1 MAEKTINLDDRKYDA
16 LKRVF
21 AEQGRDVDEE
31 IVRHI
36 EALYEELIPQRER
49 DRIDAESV
57 PKFPEDSFAIFC
69 VKDGDDTICFT
80 SANVKSLFRSA
91 EAYKTFAD
99 EGLSDLSIDTLV
111 YEWFGEDGIDFI
123 SNEVFSVLLA
133 SASQDERITAAV
145 EYNLDCKYVYVHE
158 GDMVMVY
165 TFDDMLDALEDS
177 KLALVRSEIERSNV
191 MTLLLSGKE
200 CRTERLMSNPSNKV
214 FTLKDLIEC
223 SLEDVHLVDR
233 DEEHE
238 LATIVELNRDTLT
251 EEGKQDWDDVLC
263 ARVERIY
270 DGDYGVQIEVSGC
283 EAERVKDFS
292 FMLAG
297 YVSEK
302 DYDRWVNKPTEQGA
316 SYEIQGI

>member
-36 EALYEELIPQRER
+36 EALYEELVPQRER

-69 VKDGDDTICFT
+69 VKDSDDTICFT

-177 KLALVRSEIERSNV
+177 KLALVRSEIERSDV
-191 MTLLLSGKE
+191 MSLLLSGKE
-200 CRTERLMSNPSNKV
+200 CRTERLMSNPYNNG

-223 SLEDVHLVDR
+223 SLEDIHLVDR

-251 EEGKQDWDDVLC
+251 EEGKQDWDDVLR
-263 ARVERIY
+263 AKVERIY

-297 YVSEK
+297 YVPESDFNK
-302 DYDRWVNKPTEQGA
+302 WVNSAPEQGENDA
-316 SYEIQGI
+316 IQRL

>member
-36 EALYEELIPQRER
+36 EALYEELVPQRER
-49 DRIDAESV
+49 DRIDADSV

-69 VKDGDDTICFT
+69 VKDSDDTICFT

-123 SNEVFSVLLA
+123 SNEVFSMLLA

-177 KLALVRSEIERSNV
+177 KLALVRSEIERSDV

-200 CRTERLMSNPSNKV
+200 CRIERSLASERNKS

-283 EAERVKDFS
+283 DAERVKDFS

>member
-16 LKRVF
+16 LKKVL
-21 AEQGRDVDEE
+21 AEQGRDIDEE

-36 EALYEELIPQRER
+36 EALYEEL
-49 DRIDAESV
+49 V
-57 PKFPEDSFAIFC
+57 PKQETAPNFPDGSFAIY
-69 VKDGDDTICFT
+69 KITDGGDSVCFI
-80 SANVKSLFRSA
+80 SSNIKSLFRSA
-91 EAYKTFAD
+91 QAFKSFMDDGNTS
-99 EGLSDLSIDTLV
+99 LSVDTLA
-111 YEWFGEDGIDFI
+111 YECFGEDGVDFI
-123 SNEVFSVLLA
+123 SHDVFSVLLQ
-133 SASQDERITAAV
+133 SVPYDERITAAV
-145 EYNLDCKYVYVHE
+145 EYNLDCDYAYIHD
-158 GDMVMVY
+158 GDMVNVY
-165 TFDDMLDALEDS
+165 TFDDLYEAVEDS
-177 KLALVRSEIERSNV
+177 EKALVRSEIERSDV
-191 MTLLLSGKE
+191 MALLLSGKE
-200 CRTERLMSNPSNKV
+200 CRTERLMSNSHNNG

-223 SLEDVHLVDR
+223 SLEDIHLVDR

-238 LATIVELNRDTLT
+238 LATIVELNSNTLT
-251 EEGKQDWDDVLC
+251 EEGKQEWDDVLC

-283 EAERVKDFS
+283 DAERVKDFS